1 MGRCDARRGFVCM
14 SLIKLN
20 SILGKESN
28 LSKLMAHQDQDAILC
43 QHWDDIFGALS
54 KDVQYSFL
62 RDGVIHLEVQNPM
75 WVNEIAFYKPHIL
88 EKANSFLGKKKA
100 VKDLKIHTTKRGT
113 IKKATQIPV
122 IEQPT
127 LTLEETIRLD
137 NLNKQKQGLVLC
149 LDCQKVYVKSGLCI
163 FCLKT
168 AH

>member
-1 MGRCDARRGFVCM
+1 M

-20 SILGKESN
+20 SILGKDSS
-28 LSKLMAHQDQDAILC
+28 LSKLMAHQDQDALLS
-43 QHWDDIFGALS
+43 QHWHEIFGALA

-62 RDGVIHLEVQNPM
+62 REGVIHLEVQNPM

-100 VKDLKIHTTKRGT
+100 VRDLKIHTKPKGSV
-113 IKKATQIPV
+113 KKVTQASVV
-122 IEQPT
+122 IEQPP

-137 NLNKQKQGLVLC
+137 NLNKQKQGMVLC
-149 LDCQKVYVKSGLCI
+149 LECQKVYVKSGLCL